1 MIIFQ
6 KLQKMLFIL
15 SKKAPSVVEIFK
27 FLYFFPLPF
36 HTVQI
41 EKDKHKWNNGFE
53 RKIKVNFV

>member
-1 MIIFQ
+1 
-6 KLQKMLFIL
+6 MLFIL

-53 RKIKVNFV
+53 RKIKVNFFKAF